1 MKLVA
6 TLGLAAVLGVLTV
19 PAAAQEGD
27 PAAGQRV
34 FNQCRACHIIDANRP
49 SRPTGPNLYGVVGR
63 EIASR
68 EDYAQ
73 RPGYSQAYLAKKE
86 EGFVWTK
93 EHLREYLANPR
104 QYIPGNRMAFNGL
117 RSEEQINDVIAYI
130 EQQSQ

>member
-1 MKLVA
+1 MKLVSS
-6 TLGLAAVLGVLTV
+6 LGVAAVLGLLAA

-34 FNQCRACHIIDANRP
+34 FNQCRACHIVDANRP
-49 SRPTGPNLYGVVGR
+49 SRPTGPNLYGVIGR

-73 RPGYSQAYLAKKE
+73 RPGYSDAFKAKKE
-86 EGFVWTK
+86 EGFTWSK
-93 EHLREYLANPR
+93 EELRNYLADPR
-104 QYIPGNRMAFNGL
+104 GYIPGNRMAFNGL

-130 EQQSQ
+130 EAESQ